1 MKKFI
6 TLEFTMNKYLLFY
19 LVILPCVLFSISAEE
34 SIIPNEMLLSP
45 ENSIVRTQVDT
56 EENDVNDV
64 NDEEISEELSEV
76 SSEYPIEDC
85 NPLS

>member
-1 MKKFI
+1 
-6 TLEFTMNKYLLFY
+6 MNKYLLFY
-19 LVILPCVLFSISAEE
+19 LVILPCVLLSISAGE

-56 EENDVNDV
+56 QENDVI
-64 NDEEISEELSEV
+64 DEEISEELSEV